1 MKLTVKSIAALK
13 PKAQRYEVWDG
24 QGFGVRVTPRGIK
37 SWIWLYRYNGTPR
50 RLTLGNYPAL
60 GLADARLRLAEERKK
75 LDAGLDPGEIIVQ
88 AKRAERQAE
97 TVAELAESYLE
108 GWARKHKRSAGED
121 ERILRKDVIPA
132 WGNRKAK
139 EIQRK
144 DVIALLDG
152 IEARGAPIQA
162 NRTLAVIRKMY
173 NWAISRDLLETNPC
187 YMVMPPGKETQRDRV
202 LSPSEI
208 TCFWAGLNE
217 ARMSE
222 TIRLALRLQ
231 LATAQRRGEVIG
243 AEWKEFDFDDGV
255 WTIPG
260 EKSKNGLPH
269 RVPLSPFALQLVELA
284 WANAGGSRWLFP
296 SPRGDK
302 PITGRAVDHAVRNNR
317 EKIGV
322 ENVTPHDLRRSAASH
337 MTSMG
342 ISRLTVSK
350 LLNHAE
356 SGVTAVYD
364 RHSYDPEKRQAL
376 EAWGQRLQEIV
387 TGEFSAGN
395 VLQLRTNNQ

>member
-1 MKLTVKSIAALK
+1 MKLTDRSVAALK
-13 PKAQRYEVWDG
+13 PKAHRYEVWDG
-24 QGFGVRVTPRGIK
+24 QGFGVRVTPRGTK
-37 SWIWLYRYNGTPR
+37 SWIWLYRHKGKPR

-97 TVAELAESYLE
+97 TVAELAECYLE

-121 ERILRKDVIPA
+121 ERTLRKDVFPA
-132 WGNRKAK
+132 WGSRKAK
-139 EIQRK
+139 DIKRK
-144 DVIALLDG
+144 DVIALLDR
-152 IEARGAPIQA
+152 IEGRGAPIQA
-162 NRTLAVIRKMY
+162 NRTLAVIRKMF
-173 NWAISRDLLETNPC
+173 NWA
-187 YMVMPPGKETQRDRV
+187 MVRPPGKETQRDRV

-208 TCFWAGLNE
+208 ACFWAGLNE

-222 TIRLALRLQ
+222 TVRLALRLQ

-243 AEWKEFDFDDGV
+243 AEWKEFDFDESV

-260 EKSKNGLPH
+260 EKSKNRLPH
-269 RVPLSPFALQLVELA
+269 RVPLSPFALRLLDLVK
-284 WANAGGSRWLFP
+284 ANAGHSHWLFP

-317 EKIGV
+317 EIIGI
-322 ENVTPHDLRRSAASH
+322 ENVTPHDLRRTAASH

-364 RHSYDPEKRQAL
+364 RHSYDAEKRQAL
-376 EAWGQRLQEIV
+376 EAWGRRLEKIV
-387 TGEFSAGN
+387 TGEFSPAN
-395 VLQLRTNNQ
+395 VLQLRSHNQ